1 MSVERAKK
9 HLKKWNLSHRV
20 RQFEASSA
28 TVELAANALEC
39 EPQRIAKT
47 LSFKGNGDVILVVTA
62 GDAKVDS
69 AKFKARFGMKA
80 KMLDPLDVEPL
91 VGHDVGGV
99 CPFGVNQGVGVYLDI
114 SLKRFATVFPACGD
128 GNSAVELTPQELA
141 QCSESIDWVDV
152 CKGWN
157 A

>member
-9 HLKKWNLSHRV
+9 HLEKWNLSHKV

-28 TVELAANALEC
+28 TVDLAANALEC
-39 EPQRIAKT
+39 KPQRIAKT
-47 LSFKGNGDVILVVTA
+47 LSFKGTNGIILVVTA

-69 AKFKARFGMKA
+69 AKFKARFGTKA
-80 KMLDPLDVEPL
+80 KMLDPLTVEPL
-91 VGHDVGGV
+91 VGHDIGGV

-128 GNSAVELTPQELA
+128 GNSAIELTPQELA
-141 QCSESIDWVDV
+141 QCSESIGWVDV